1 MPIASSS
8 YWNQVHGATAEDA
21 PLDEEGMATMRNLA
35 SNMAFLIKSIALGK
49 EKFGMPNKEPKVR
62 TNFIKR

>member
-1 MPIASSS
+1 
-8 YWNQVHGATAEDA
+8 VHGATAEDA

-35 SNMAFLIKSIALGK
+35 SNMAFLIKSISLGK
-49 EKFGMPNKEPKVR
+49 EKFGLPEKEPKVR